1 MIAPEPR
8 GEVER
13 IAVLRANDLGDL
25 VFALPALEALR
36 VTYPDAEITLLAKE
50 WHRELLGSRAGPV
63 DRVIAVP
70 AHRGVREDRE
80 PEELELESFFAAM
93 AAERFDVALQMHGG
107 GRFSNAF
114 VARLGARITAGART
128 PDAPALDRSIT
139 YVYLQPEV
147 LRQLEIVGLVGAPPA
162 GLEPRLAVTDED
174 RGQASAHVAV
184 DGPLV
189 VLQPGASDPRRR
201 WPVER
206 FAAVGDALA
215 ASGAAIVVNGDG
227 SERALAAELAG
238 SMRAPVRDLSGLLS
252 LGGLT
257 GVLARARLVVSND
270 SGPLHLAAAVGAPT
284 VGIYWGPSAIN
295 GMLAARR
302 DHRPL
307 VSFTLACPRCGA
319 DSLRSPCDHADS
331 HVADVP
337 VDEVVAA
344 AQHLLGAEVDD
355 AAALQRALDPRAG

>member
-1 MIAPEPR
+1 MIEPEPP

-36 VTYPDAEITLLAKE
+36 NMYPGAEITLLAKE
-50 WHRELLGSRAGPV
+50 WHRELLDARPGPV
-63 DRVIAVP
+63 DRVVAVP

-80 PEELELESFFAAM
+80 PDARELDSFFAAM
-93 AAERFDVALQMHGG
+93 AAQRFDIALQMHGG
-107 GRFSNAF
+107 GRFSNTF
-114 VARLGARITAGART
+114 VARLGARITAGSRT
-128 PDAPALDRSIT
+128 PDAPPLDRWVT
-139 YVYLQPEV
+139 YVYLQPEL
-147 LRQLEIVGLVGAPPA
+147 LRQLEIVGLVGARPTR
-162 GLEPRLAVTDED
+162 LEPRLHVTEED
-174 RGQASAHVAV
+174 RRQASAHVQG

-206 FAAVGDALA
+206 FARVGDALA
-215 ASGAAIVVNGDG
+215 ASGATVVVNGDA

-238 SMRAPVRDLSGLLS
+238 RMRHPARDLSGRLS

-257 GVLARARLVVSND
+257 GVLAGARLVVSND

-307 VSFTLACPRCGA
+307 VSFTLACPRCGT

-344 AQHLLGAEVDD
+344 ARHLLGFELED

>member
-1 MIAPEPR
+1 MITPEPPA
-8 GEVER
+8 EVER

-25 VFALPALEALR
+25 VFALPALDALR
-36 VTYPDAEITLLAKE
+36 AAYPSAEITLLAKE
-50 WHRELLGSRAGPV
+50 WHRELLGSRPGPV

-80 PEELELESFFAAM
+80 PDRLELDSFFAAM
-93 AAERFDVALQMHGG
+93 AAERFDIALQMHGG

-128 PDAPALDRSIT
+128 PDAPELDRSIA

-147 LRQLEIVGLVGAPPA
+147 LRQLEIVALVGAAPA
-162 GLEPRLAVTDED
+162 GLEPRLAVTEQD
-174 RGQASAHVAV
+174 RAQASAQLAV

-189 VLQPGASDPRRR
+189 VLAPGASDPRRR

-206 FAAVGDALA
+206 FARVGDALA
-215 ASGAAIVVNGDG
+215 AAGAAVAVSGDA
-227 SERALAAELAG
+227 SERGLAADLAG
-238 SMRAPVRDLSGLLS
+238 RMRAPLRDVSGRLS

-257 GVLARARLVVSND
+257 GLLARAQLVVSND
-270 SGPLHLAAAVGAPT
+270 SGPLHLAAAVGAAT

-302 DHRPL
+302 AHRPL

-331 HVADVP
+331 HVAEVGAE
-337 VDEVVAA
+337 EVVAA
-344 AQHLLGAEVDD
+344 AQHLLGFEVED